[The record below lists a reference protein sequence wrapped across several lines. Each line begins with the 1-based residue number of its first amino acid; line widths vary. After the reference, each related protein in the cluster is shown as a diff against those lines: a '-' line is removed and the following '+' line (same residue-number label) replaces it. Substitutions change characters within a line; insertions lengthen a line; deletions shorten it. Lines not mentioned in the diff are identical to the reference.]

1 MELILWRHAE
11 AEDGEPDLLR
21 KLTPRGEKQAK
32 RVAEWLHTHLP
43 DNARIL
49 VSPAVRAQQTAN
61 ALAQVSG
68 RKLRTVPQVAVG
80 ASVAD
85 VLAAVDW
92 PGAKATV
99 VVVGHQPTLGAVASY
114 LLTGK
119 ESDWSV
125 KKGGVWWLSSR
136 ERDGVE
142 KTLVRAVIGPDLA

>member
-32 RVAEWLHTHLP
+32 RVAEWLHAHLP

-61 ALAQVSG
+61 ALAEVSG

-85 VLAAVDW
+85 VLAAADW

-99 VVVGHQPTLGAVASY
+99 VIVGHQPTLGAVASY
-114 LLTGK
+114 LVTGK
-119 ESDWSV
+119 ESEWSV